1 MEFIKMITDSVKNLL
16 GKKTTQDILK
26 YLATVTLNYA
36 SRRFGIEQYKYDPI
50 DMKTMVFNH
59 NMNNEHK
66 INVKDLE
73 QIICLF
79 TINRFMEDLNK
90 SEETSN
96 SMNKLVQEIAKLC
109 NDGKLIETYA
119 DMNDSKLLYLF
130 DKDTLETSS
139 IADNYEISSGGIYVP
154 DRTIHTV
161 TQEGT
166 ELATAKN
173 DYLDKRLEL
182 GFEASSEELLK
193 LIQDYYNRIKY
204 DDMIEYFK
212 K

>member
-16 GKKTTQDILK
+16 GKKTTQDILR

-36 SRRFGIEQYKYDPI
+36 SKRFGIEQYKYDPI
-50 DMKTMVFNH
+50 DMKTMIFNH

-66 INVKDLE
+66 INVKDLD
-73 QIICLF
+73 QIISLF
-79 TINRFMEDLNK
+79 TINRFMEELNQVK
-90 SEETSN
+90 KDNS
-96 SMNKLVQEIAKLC
+96 SMNGLVQELARLC
-109 NDGKLIETYA
+109 NDGKLVETYA

-139 IADNYEISSGGIYVP
+139 IADNYEISSGGVYVP
-154 DRTIHTV
+154 DRTIQTI

-166 ELATAKN
+166 ELANAKN

-182 GFEASSEELLK
+182 GYDASSDELLK
-193 LIQDYYNRIKY
+193 LIQEYYNRIKY
-204 DDMIEYFK
+204 DEMVEYFK